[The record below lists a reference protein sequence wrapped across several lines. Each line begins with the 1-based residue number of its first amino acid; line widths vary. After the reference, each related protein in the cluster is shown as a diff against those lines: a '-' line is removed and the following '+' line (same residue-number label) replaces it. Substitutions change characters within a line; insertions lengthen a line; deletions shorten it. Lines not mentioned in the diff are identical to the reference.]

1 MDKAPRDPPPR
12 RRLTPAASPP
22 NLSRVSTTRSI
33 GRLSEIAQV
42 MVRHGFGYFLEA
54 HKLTD
59 LLPGR
64 SAELRLSAAESSIGS
79 ARGQH

>member
-1 MDKAPRDPPPR
+1 M
-12 RRLTPAASPP
+12 
-22 NLSRVSTTRSI
+22 STTRSL

-64 SAELRLSAAESSIGS
+64 SAEMRLAEMSPSRVRRPRAASTCASCSTSSGRRS
-79 ARGQH
+79 

>member
-1 MDKAPRDPPPR
+1 
-12 RRLTPAASPP
+12 
-22 NLSRVSTTRSI
+22 
-33 GRLSEIAQV
+33 

-64 SAELRLSAAESSIGS
+64 SAEMRLAAMSEKAGSSQRAASTCANCSTSSGRRS
-79 ARGQH
+79 